1 MKKWFPALLFSLC
14 VSGESSAWNN
24 IVFYSLGNV
33 NSYQGGNVVIT
44 QRPQFITSWRPGIAT
59 VTWNQCNGPGFAD
72 GYWAYYREYIAWVVF
87 PKKVMT
93 KNGYPLFIE
102 VHNKG
107 SWSEENTGDNDSY
120 FFSRGIS
127 GMSGPLMQVICVR
140 NQEKQPV

>member
-1 MKKWFPALLFSLC
+1 M
-14 VSGESSAWNN
+14 
-24 IVFYSLGNV
+24 
-33 NSYQGGNVVIT
+33 VIT

-72 GYWAYYREYIAWVVF
+72 GFWAYYREYIAWVVF

>member
-1 MKKWFPALLFSLC
+1 MVLGLLMVPGLLQGVYC
-14 VSGESSAWNN
+14 VGS
-24 IVFYSLGNV
+24 I
-33 NSYQGGNVVIT
+33 
-44 QRPQFITSWRPGIAT
+44 PQ
-59 VTWNQCNGPGFAD
+59 
-72 GYWAYYREYIAWVVF
+72 
-87 PKKVMT
+87 KVMT